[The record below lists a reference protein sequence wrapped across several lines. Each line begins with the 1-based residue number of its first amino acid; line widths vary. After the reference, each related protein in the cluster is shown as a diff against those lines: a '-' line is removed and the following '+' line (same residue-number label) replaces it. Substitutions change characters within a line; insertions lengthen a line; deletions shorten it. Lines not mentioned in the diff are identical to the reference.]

1 MASSDPQMPLIE
13 IYHEWIS
20 STVDEKGFEI
30 PNGLI
35 VGDAGDMTVVVL
47 AVPPAEAYLVM
58 IEQCSRR
65 RCEAIFALDRFA
77 KDGQGTTLGDLL
89 AGFHFTP
96 DAAPRPFIIE
106 YQFAPRVILPIE
118 WNNLHWNAA
127 LYREMSAILRKQIG
141 LSGQDNG

>member
-1 MASSDPQMPLIE
+1 MANSDRQKPLTE
-13 IYHEWIS
+13 IYHEWIT

-35 VGDAGDMTVVVL
+35 VDDAGDMTVVAL
-47 AVPPAEAYLVM
+47 AVPPTQAYQVM

-96 DAAPRPFIIE
+96 NAAPRPFIIE

-127 LYREMSAILRKQIG
+127 LYREMSANLRKHIG
-141 LSGQDNG
+141 LSEQENG